1 MEYDILPAVR
11 SDAPAILALQR
22 LAYQSEALRY
32 NDWTLPPL
40 TQPLEALEAEFKR
53 LVILKAV
60 PHAAQTTAAE
70 PASKP
75 AHAYA
80 LGAPGLE
87 TQPSTPSV
95 VGSVRAGLS
104 HGTCHIGR
112 LIVHPEHQRQGLG
125 SALLA
130 AIETRFPAAERFSL
144 FTGARSAG
152 NIGLYQRHGY
162 QVVRSQE
169 MTPEM
174 TLVFLEKPGPA
185 AKDHSKAE
193 D

>member
-1 MEYDILPAVR
+1 MPFDILPAVLA
-11 SDAPAILALQR
+11 DAPAILVLQR
-22 LAYQSEALRY
+22 LAYQAEALRY

-53 LVILKAV
+53 LVILKAMPTEIPADAEDV
-60 PHAAQTTAAE
+60 PG
-70 PASKP
+70 
-75 AHAYA
+75 AHI
-80 LGAPGLE
+80 
-87 TQPSTPSV
+87 

-104 HGTCHIGR
+104 HGVCQIGR

-130 AIETRFPAAERFSL
+130 AIEARFPTAEKYAL
-144 FTGARSAG
+144 FTGARSQG
-152 NIGLYQRHGY
+152 NLRLYLRQGY

-169 MTPEM
+169 MSPEL

-185 AKDHSKAE
+185 AGAVAPQEHSA
-193 D
+193 

>member
-60 PHAAQTTAAE
+60 PHEAKPAAE
-70 PASKP
+70 PARKP
-75 AHAYA
+75 ANAYA

-87 TQPSTPSV
+87 TPPSAPAV

-125 SALLA
+125 TALLA
-130 AIETRFPAAERFSL
+130 AIEARFPAAERFSL

-169 MTPEM
+169 LTPEM
-174 TLVFLEKPGPA
+174 TLVFLEKPGPG
-185 AKDHSKAE
+185 AKGEPEARG
-193 D
+193 

>member
-60 PHAAQTTAAE
+60 PRDTKPTAE
-70 PASKP
+70 PARKP
-75 AHAYA
+75 ANAYA

-87 TQPSTPSV
+87 TQPSSPSV

-125 SALLA
+125 TALLA
-130 AIETRFPAAERFSL
+130 AIEARFPAAERFSL

-174 TLVFLEKPGPA
+174 TLVFLEKPGPG
-185 AKDHSKAE
+185 AKVEAE
-193 D
+193 GQS